1 MTQKDALYPEL
12 SREEIRRYSRHLMIP
27 DVGMEGQRKL
37 KAASVLIVGSGGL
50 GSPNALYLAAAGVGR
65 IGIVDFDVVD
75 LSNLQRQVL
84 HATDQIGR
92 SKTSSA
98 RDRMTAL
105 NPHVRVTTY
114 EEVLTSGNIERIA
127 AEYDILIDGTDNFPT
142 RYLLNDYG
150 VLAGKPY
157 IYGSIF
163 RFEGQVSVFDAR
175 RGPCYRCLFPEPP
188 PPGMVPGCAEGGVF
202 GVLPGTI
209 GTLQA
214 TEAIKLILGIG
225 QPLIGKLLLYD
236 ALDNS
241 FQPIQL
247 RKNPNC
253 KICGPNP
260 EVTYLIDYDAFC
272 GTPIRLP
279 ETETAPW
286 DIEPTQVAGRLAAG
300 EDIFLLDVREPVE
313 QQVVQLP
320 GAVNI
325 PYGQLSSRLNELPK
339 DRVIIAFC
347 RTGSRSAFAVQ
358 HLQGEGFNHVMNLR
372 GGTNAWAQQVD
383 PNLLEY

>member
-1 MTQKDALYPEL
+1 MYPEL
-12 SREEIRRYSRHLMIP
+12 SREEIKRYSRHLMIP

-65 IGIVDFDVVD
+65 IGVVDYDVVD
-75 LSNLQRQVL
+75 VSNLQRQVL
-84 HATDQIGR
+84 HSTDRIGQ

-98 RDRMTAL
+98 RDHIMAL
-105 NPHVRVTTY
+105 NPHIEVTTY
-114 EEVLTSGNIERIA
+114 EEILSSENIERIA
-127 AEYDILIDGTDNFPT
+127 GEYDILIDGTDNFPT

-188 PPGMVPGCAEGGVF
+188 PPGLVPGCAEGGVF

-214 TEAIKLILGIG
+214 TEAIKLILEIG

-236 ALDNS
+236 ALDNT

-260 EVTYLIDYDAFC
+260 EVTHLIDYEAFC
-272 GTPIRLP
+272 GTPAYRSEEEL
-279 ETETAPW
+279 APW
-286 DIEPTQVAGRLAAG
+286 DVEPAQIAGRLAQG
-300 EDIFLLDVREPVE
+300 DDIFLLDVREPVE

-320 GAVNI
+320 GAASI
-325 PYGQLSSRLNELPK
+325 PYGQLSSRLADLPR
-339 DRVIIAFC
+339 DRDIVAFC
-347 RTGSRSAFAVQ
+347 RTGSRSAFAVRY
-358 HLQGEGFNHVMNLR
+358 LQGEGFSNAMNLR
-372 GGTNAWAQQVD
+372 GGTNAWVRQVD
-383 PNLLEY
+383 PDLLEY